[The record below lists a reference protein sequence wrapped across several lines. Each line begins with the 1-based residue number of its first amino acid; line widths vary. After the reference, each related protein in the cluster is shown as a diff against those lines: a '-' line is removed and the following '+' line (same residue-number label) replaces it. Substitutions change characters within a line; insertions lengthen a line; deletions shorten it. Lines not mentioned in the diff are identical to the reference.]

1 MDGNNIKVITDFA
14 GSHPGL
20 FIFTMLVLLAV
31 VGLICFGIYKLII
44 FFVKKADFEVKAG
57 DKGFKL
63 KGRDDNATAGP
74 VQEPIHFEKLY
85 STLSTIIQYSIDTGY
100 ENSKKRQE
108 LFDSQMNK
116 IRDNS
121 DVIQTFII
129 EGYISKGGT
138 NVEITRALLYYCFR
152 EKVIAP
158 FRQICIA
165 DRLAEKTKEEIVNNN
180 RNFIDT
186 AYHNLWIELQNLL
199 NYSSENSSLSSN
211 ILIECLKEQKD
222 YFKKTLVNSLEY
234 AYDEAV
240 KCLKEVHNNND
251 VLDDKIKN
259 VLKIHFDKTV
269 NSEDLPETLIDE
281 DLIMPPNSVVGV

>member
-1 MDGNNIKVITDFA
+1 MEGNIKVLTDFA

-20 FIFTMLVLLAV
+20 FIFTMLILLAV
-31 VGLICFGIYKLII
+31 VGFICFGLYKLII

-63 KGRDDNATAGP
+63 KGKDDSATASP
-74 VQEPIHFEKLY
+74 AQEPFHFEKFY
-85 STLSTIIQYSIDTGY
+85 STLSTIIQYSVDTGY

-108 LFDSQMNK
+108 LFDNQMAK

-138 NVEITRALLYYCFR
+138 NVDIARALLYYCFR
-152 EKVIAP
+152 EKVVAP
-158 FRQICIA
+158 FRQICVA

-199 NYSSENSSLSSN
+199 NYSKENSSLSSD

-222 YFKKTLVNSLEY
+222 YFKKMLISSLEY

-240 KCLKEVHNNND
+240 KCLKEVHNNNN

-281 DLIMPPNSVVGV
+281 DLIMPPNNVVGV

>member
-1 MDGNNIKVITDFA
+1 MEGNIKVLTDFA

-20 FIFTMLVLLAV
+20 FIFTMLILLAV
-31 VGLICFGIYKLII
+31 VGFICFGLYKLII

-63 KGRDDNATAGP
+63 KGKDDSTTAGP
-74 VQEPIHFEKLY
+74 VQEPFHFEKFY
-85 STLSTIIQYSIDTGY
+85 STLSTIIQYSVDTGY

-108 LFDSQMNK
+108 LFDNQMAK

-138 NVEITRALLYYCFR
+138 NVDIARALLYYCFR
-152 EKVIAP
+152 EKVVAP
-158 FRQICIA
+158 FRQICVA

-199 NYSSENSSLSSN
+199 NYSKENSSLSSD

-222 YFKKTLVNSLEY
+222 YFKKMLISSLEY

-240 KCLKEVHNNND
+240 KCLKEVHNNNN

-281 DLIMPPNSVVGV
+281 DLIMPPNNVVGV

>member
-1 MDGNNIKVITDFA
+1 MEGNIKVLTDFA
-14 GSHPGL
+14 GNHPGL
-20 FIFTMLVLLAV
+20 FIFTMLILLAV
-31 VGLICFGIYKLII
+31 VGFICFGLYKLII

-63 KGRDDNATAGP
+63 KGKDDSATAGP
-74 VQEPIHFEKLY
+74 VQEPFHFEKFY
-85 STLSTIIQYSIDTGY
+85 STLSTIIQYSVDTGY

-108 LFDSQMNK
+108 LFDNQMAK

-138 NVEITRALLYYCFR
+138 NVDIARALLYYCFR
-152 EKVIAP
+152 EKVVAP
-158 FRQICIA
+158 FRQICVA

-199 NYSSENSSLSSN
+199 NYSKENSSLSSD

-222 YFKKTLVNSLEY
+222 YFKKMLISSLEY

-240 KCLKEVHNNND
+240 KCLKEVHNNNN

-281 DLIMPPNSVVGV
+281 DLIMPPNNVVGV

>member
-1 MDGNNIKVITDFA
+1 MT
-14 GSHPGL
+14 
-20 FIFTMLVLLAV
+20 
-31 VGLICFGIYKLII
+31 
-44 FFVKKADFEVKAG
+44 
-57 DKGFKL
+57 
-63 KGRDDNATAGP
+63 
-74 VQEPIHFEKLY
+74 
-85 STLSTIIQYSIDTGY
+85 
-100 ENSKKRQE
+100 
-108 LFDSQMNK
+108 K

-138 NVEITRALLYYCFR
+138 NVDIARALLYYCFR
-152 EKVIAP
+152 EKVVAP
-158 FRQICIA
+158 FRQICVA

-199 NYSSENSSLSSN
+199 NYSKENSSLSSD

-222 YFKKTLVNSLEY
+222 YFKKMLISSLEY

-281 DLIMPPNSVVGV
+281 DLIMPPNNVVGV

>member
-1 MDGNNIKVITDFA
+1 MEGNIKVLTDFA

-20 FIFTMLVLLAV
+20 FIFTMLILLAV
-31 VGLICFGIYKLII
+31 VGFIYKLII

-63 KGRDDNATAGP
+63 KGKDDSTTAGP
-74 VQEPIHFEKLY
+74 VQEPFHFEKFY
-85 STLSTIIQYSIDTGY
+85 STLSTIIQYSVDTGY

-108 LFDSQMNK
+108 LFDNQMAK

-138 NVEITRALLYYCFR
+138 NVDIARALLYYCFR
-152 EKVIAP
+152 EKVVAP
-158 FRQICIA
+158 FRQICVA

-199 NYSSENSSLSSN
+199 NYSKENSSLSSD

-222 YFKKTLVNSLEY
+222 YFKKMLISSLEY

-240 KCLKEVHNNND
+240 KCLKEVHNNNN

-281 DLIMPPNSVVGV
+281 DLIMPPNNVVGV

>member
-63 KGRDDNATAGP
+63 KGRDDNANAGP
-74 VQEPIHFEKLY
+74 VQEPIHFEKFY

-138 NVEITRALLYYCFR
+138 NVEIARALLYYCFR

-211 ILIECLKEQKD
+211 VLIECLKEQKD
-222 YFKKTLVNSLEY
+222 YFKKMLVNSLEY

-259 VLKIHFDKTV
+259 VLKIHFDKNV

>member
-1 MDGNNIKVITDFA
+1 MEGNIKVLTDFA
-14 GSHPGL
+14 GNHPGL
-20 FIFTMLVLLAV
+20 FIFIMLILLAV
-31 VGLICFGIYKLII
+31 VGVICFGLYKLII

-63 KGRDDNATAGP
+63 KGKDDSAPA
-74 VQEPIHFEKLY
+74 QEPFHFEKFY
-85 STLSTIIQYSIDTGY
+85 STLSTIIQYSVDTGY

-108 LFDSQMNK
+108 LFDSQMAK

-138 NVEITRALLYYCFR
+138 NVDIARVLLYYCFR
-152 EKVIAP
+152 EKVVAP
-158 FRQICIA
+158 FRQICVA

-199 NYSSENSSLSSN
+199 NYSKENSSLSSD
-211 ILIECLKEQKD
+211 ILIECLREQKD
-222 YFKKTLVNSLEY
+222 YFKKMLISSLEY

-281 DLIMPPNSVVGV
+281 DLIMPPNNVVGV

>member
-1 MDGNNIKVITDFA
+1 MEGNIKVLTDFA

-20 FIFTMLVLLAV
+20 FIFTMLILLAV
-31 VGLICFGIYKLII
+31 VGFICFGLYKLII

-63 KGRDDNATAGP
+63 KGKDDSATADP
-74 VQEPIHFEKLY
+74 VQEPFHFEKFY
-85 STLSTIIQYSIDTGY
+85 STLSTIIQYSVDTGY

-108 LFDSQMNK
+108 LFDNQMAK

-129 EGYISKGGT
+129 EGYISKGGV
-138 NVEITRALLYYCFR
+138 NVDIARALLYYCFR
-152 EKVIAP
+152 EKVVAP
-158 FRQICIA
+158 FRQICVA

-199 NYSSENSSLSSN
+199 NYSKENSSLSSD

-222 YFKKTLVNSLEY
+222 YFKKMLISSLEY

-240 KCLKEVHNNND
+240 KCLKEVHNNNN

-281 DLIMPPNSVVGV
+281 DLIMPPNNVVGV

>member
-1 MDGNNIKVITDFA
+1 MEGNIKVLTDFA
-14 GSHPGL
+14 GNHPGL

-31 VGLICFGIYKLII
+31 VGLICFGLYKLII

-63 KGRDDNATAGP
+63 KGKDDSATAAP
-74 VQEPIHFEKLY
+74 IQEPFHFEKFY
-85 STLSTIIQYSIDTGY
+85 STLSTIIQYSVDTGY

-108 LFDSQMNK
+108 LFDSQMAK

-138 NVEITRALLYYCFR
+138 NVDIARALLYYCFR
-152 EKVIAP
+152 EKVVAP
-158 FRQICIA
+158 FRQICVA

-199 NYSSENSSLSSN
+199 NYSKENSSLSSD

-222 YFKKTLVNSLEY
+222 YFKKMLISSLEY

-281 DLIMPPNSVVGV
+281 DLIMPPNNIVGV

>member
-1 MDGNNIKVITDFA
+1 MEGNIKVLTDFA
-14 GSHPGL
+14 GNHPGL

-31 VGLICFGIYKLII
+31 VGLICFGLYKLII

-63 KGRDDNATAGP
+63 KGKDDSATAVP
-74 VQEPIHFEKLY
+74 IQEPFHFEKFY
-85 STLSTIIQYSIDTGY
+85 STLSTIIQYSVDTGY

-108 LFDSQMNK
+108 LFDSQMAK

-138 NVEITRALLYYCFR
+138 NVDIARALLYYCFR
-152 EKVIAP
+152 EKVVAP
-158 FRQICIA
+158 FRQICVA

-199 NYSSENSSLSSN
+199 NYSKENSSLSSD

-222 YFKKTLVNSLEY
+222 YFKKMLISSLEY

-281 DLIMPPNSVVGV
+281 DLIMPPNNVVGV

>member
-1 MDGNNIKVITDFA
+1 MEGNIKVLTDFA
-14 GSHPGL
+14 GNHPGL

-31 VGLICFGIYKLII
+31 VGLICFGLYKLII

-63 KGRDDNATAGP
+63 KGKDDSATAAP
-74 VQEPIHFEKLY
+74 IQEPFHFEKFY
-85 STLSTIIQYSIDTGY
+85 STLSTIIQYSVDTGY

-108 LFDSQMNK
+108 LFDSQMAK

-138 NVEITRALLYYCFR
+138 NVDIARALLYYCFR
-152 EKVIAP
+152 EKVVAP
-158 FRQICIA
+158 FRQICVA

-199 NYSSENSSLSSN
+199 NYSKENSSLSSD

-222 YFKKTLVNSLEY
+222 YFKKMLISSLEY

-281 DLIMPPNSVVGV
+281 DLIMPPNNVVGV

>member
-1 MDGNNIKVITDFA
+1 MEGNIKVLTDFA
-14 GSHPGL
+14 GNHPGL

-31 VGLICFGIYKLII
+31 VGLICFGLYKLII

-63 KGRDDNATAGP
+63 KGKDDSATVAP
-74 VQEPIHFEKLY
+74 IQEPFHFEKFY
-85 STLSTIIQYSIDTGY
+85 STLSTIIQYSVDTGY

-108 LFDSQMNK
+108 LFDSQMAK

-138 NVEITRALLYYCFR
+138 NVDIARALLYYCFR
-152 EKVIAP
+152 EKVVAP
-158 FRQICIA
+158 FRQICVA

-199 NYSSENSSLSSN
+199 NYSKENSSLSSD

-222 YFKKTLVNSLEY
+222 YFKKMLISSLEY

-281 DLIMPPNSVVGV
+281 DLIMPPNNVVGV

>member
-1 MDGNNIKVITDFA
+1 MEGNIKVITDFA
-14 GSHPGL
+14 GNHPGL

-74 VQEPIHFEKLY
+74 AQEPIHFEKFY

-108 LFDSQMNK
+108 LFDNQMTK

-129 EGYISKGGT
+129 EGYISKGGA
-138 NVEITRALLYYCFR
+138 NVEIARALLYYCFR

-199 NYSSENSSLSSN
+199 NYSSDNSSLSAN

-222 YFKKTLVNSLEY
+222 YFKKMLVNSLEY

-281 DLIMPPNSVVGV
+281 DLIMPPNNVVGA

>member
-1 MDGNNIKVITDFA
+1 MEGNIKVLTDFA

-20 FIFTMLVLLAV
+20 FIFTMLILLV
-31 VGLICFGIYKLII
+31 VVSLICFGLYKLII

-57 DKGFKL
+57 DKRFKL
-63 KGRDDNATAGP
+63 KGKDDSETTDPA
-74 VQEPIHFEKLY
+74 QEPIHFEKFY

-116 IRDNS
+116 IKANS

-129 EGYISKGGT
+129 EGYISKGGA
-138 NVEITRALLYYCFR
+138 NVEIARALLYYCFS

-158 FRQICIA
+158 FRKICIA

-199 NYSSENSSLSSN
+199 NYSNENSSLSSN
-211 ILIECLKEQKD
+211 ILIDCLKEQKD
-222 YFKKTLVNSLEY
+222 YFKKMLVSSLEY

-269 NSEDLPETLIDE
+269 NSEDLPESLIDE
-281 DLIMPPNSVVGV
+281 DLIMPPNNVAGV